1 MNKINKILGNG
12 VHISRGCSVFL
23 EKNEIEASLKCNLLI
38 EGPDNINNFIFRNV
52 ITKGRG

>member
-38 EGPDNINNFIFRNV
+38 EGPDNTNNFIFRNV